1 MNALKSST
9 GQKKIR
15 LQRRKENLCMHRK
28 IQPSNMRFY
37 QCSRSVPEGGQRL
50 LGVKILHMEEC
61 LLSPSL
67 KNSNRRHKEQVTK
80 PGKKKKKI
88 KGPKLLYESVQ
99 CQFRSHSCYIGK
111 PLTIPNTKKNVN
123 SERSD
128 YLFTL
133 SIV

>member
-9 GQKKIR
+9 GQKKN
-15 LQRRKENLCMHRK
+15 QAAEKEGKFVYAQKDTTQQH
-28 IQPSNMRFY
+28 RFY

-80 PGKKKKKI
+80 PGKKKKI

-99 CQFRSHSCYIGK
+99 CQFKSHSCYIGK
-111 PLTIPNTKKNVN
+111 PLTTPNTKKNVN